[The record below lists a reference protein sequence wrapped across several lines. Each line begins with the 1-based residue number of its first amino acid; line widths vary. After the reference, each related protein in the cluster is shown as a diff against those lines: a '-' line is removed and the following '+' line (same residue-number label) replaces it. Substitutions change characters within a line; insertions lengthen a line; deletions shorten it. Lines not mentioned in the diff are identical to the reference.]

1 MEQLYRAR
9 LPDAFAPSFCSF
21 GRTYYGSKSAI
32 ATVLERLDCCPN
44 ELDGSNEPQP
54 VQVRGSRQIS
64 LADLNDTFKNLW
76 GYDYYFKVHEV
87 KATLIYIQG
96 GDRCVKAS
104 MRGITCSSEL
114 LPDQTI
120 HIDAGECWGLPI
132 FEQKGEWME
141 SLLYFRERTFDTEE
155 ELRLDMSNPAPVNF
169 DGFWEDVFVD
179 G

>member
-1 MEQLYRAR
+1 MEQLYRVR
-9 LPDAFAPSFCSF
+9 LPDAFVPSFCTF
-21 GRTYYGSKSAI
+21 DKPYYGAQEAI
-32 ATVLERLDCCPN
+32 ETVLERLDCSGPN
-44 ELDGSNEPQP
+44 EPEL
-54 VQVRGSRQIS
+54 VQVLGSRQIS
-64 LADLNDTFKNLW
+64 LADLTDTFKNLW
-76 GYDYYFKVHEV
+76 GYDYYIKAQEV

-155 ELRLDMSNPAPVNF
+155 DLRLDMVDPTPVNF
-169 DGFWEDVFVD
+169 DGFWEDVFAD